1 MMKVIADNGCCAN
14 LGFVG
19 AESFLFKDY
28 KIIAHCCYL
37 FARRVV
43 NWFKN

>member
-1 MMKVIADNGCCAN
+1 MMKVIADNGYCAN

-37 FARRVV
+37 LARGLV